1 MFSMNSLKTLVW
13 RLVTKSRSKL
23 TLLILL
29 ILCCIGVTCYSHFI
43 LHSGIIF
50 SHFYY
55 LPIVLAAF
63 WWGRRAIWV
72 ALFLGAWLVTSN
84 VVAGLGTP
92 VPDLLRVGMFIA
104 VGLVVGIL
112 REQILNT
119 EQRLRETG
127 DYLSSLIQHSNT
139 PIVVWDKEAKITLF
153 NPAFERLTGYRA
165 DEILGQSVEVLFP
178 QERREQIFQKINK
191 ILEGQSWETVE
202 IPVRC
207 ENGQIATCLWN
218 SANIHAPDG
227 KSLIATIAHG
237 QDITDRKQ
245 AEEII
250 EKAHFELDQIL
261 ETAADGIR
269 IIDKNFN
276 VVRVNTT
283 LAKMAGLNKEDMLG
297 KKCYE
302 AFKGELCHTENC
314 LLKRIFS
321 GENYI
326 ECEVEKERLD
336 GSRIPCLVVSR
347 PYRSP
352 DGELIGIID
361 YLRDISEL
369 KRLNGELEAAK
380 TYAENIIANFLD
392 TLIVTNPDGTI
403 RTINQATLD
412 LLEYKEEELI
422 GKPVG
427 MIFAEEEEEEEVKP
441 FFTGT
446 LEELAK
452 RGVLR
457 NYELTYKTKSGRRIP
472 MSFNASVMRDEKGE
486 VMGLVAGAKDISK
499 LKEEINERKR
509 AEKALRESQRFF
521 SSTLNNLL
529 TFIGVL
535 EPNGKVIFVNNTAL
549 DTAGIKLEDVM
560 GKMFYDTYWWAY
572 SHEAQQ
578 MIRDYTERCASGE
591 TFSGEIQIQVA
602 GGSLRWIEFSMHPIY
617 DEKGKVR
624 YLVPEGRDI
633 TERKR
638 AEESLRK
645 SEAQLRQA
653 QKMEAVGQLAG
664 GVAHDFNNILQAIQ
678 GYTEIA
684 LMTVKEDNPL
694 YSNLTEIRKAAVRA
708 ANLTRQLLLFS
719 RRQPMERT
727 PLDLNGVIHDLGK
740 MLNRLI
746 GEDIS
751 LNTDLSPEL
760 WTVKGDA
767 GSMEQLIMNLVV
779 NARDAMPDGGNIWI
793 RTENVFVDEDY
804 CNTHKYACPGRFIR
818 LSVQD
823 TGVGMDKVIIDR
835 IFEPFFTTKG
845 SGRGTGMGLSVVYGI
860 VKQHEGWIDVE
871 SSPGKG
877 AIFRIYLPAVSM
889 KPKDEQE
896 MPVSLEELR
905 GRGERILLVEDDE
918 SVRELS
924 EEMLSENGYRVYAAA
939 NAREAL
945 DIFEKEGGNFD
956 LVFCDVILPD
966 DRGPRLANQLLKIRP
981 GITILFASGYNDEKS
996 DLRIIRDGGH
1006 LLLQKPYSLADLL
1019 KGVRES
1025 LKKK

>member
-1 MFSMNSLKTLVW
+1 
-13 RLVTKSRSKL
+13 
-23 TLLILL
+23 
-29 ILCCIGVTCYSHFI
+29 
-43 LHSGIIF
+43 
-50 SHFYY
+50 
-55 LPIVLAAF
+55 
-63 WWGRRAIWV
+63 
-72 ALFLGAWLVTSN
+72 
-84 VVAGLGTP
+84 
-92 VPDLLRVGMFIA
+92 MFIA

-127 DYLSSLIQHSNT
+127 DYLSSLIHHSNV
-139 PIVVWDKEAKITLF
+139 PIIVWDKEAKITLF

-178 QERREQIFQKINK
+178 EERREQIFQKINK

-250 EKAHFELDQIL
+250 ERAHFELDQIL

-269 IIDKNFN
+269 IIDKDFN

-457 NYELTYKTKSGRRIP
+457 NYELTYVTKSGRRIP

-499 LKEEINERKR
+499 IKE
-509 AEKALRESQRFF
+509 
-521 SSTLNNLL
+521 T
-529 TFIGVL
+529 
-535 EPNGKVIFVNNTAL
+535 
-549 DTAGIKLEDVM
+549 
-560 GKMFYDTYWWAY
+560 
-572 SHEAQQ
+572 
-578 MIRDYTERCASGE
+578 
-591 TFSGEIQIQVA
+591 
-602 GGSLRWIEFSMHPIY
+602 
-617 DEKGKVR
+617 
-624 YLVPEGRDI
+624 
-633 TERKR
+633 
-638 AEESLRK
+638 
-645 SEAQLRQA
+645 EAQLRQA

>member
-13 RLVTKSRSKL
+13 RLATKSCSKL
-23 TLLILL
+23 GLLILL
-29 ILCCIGVTCYSHFI
+29 VLCCMGVTCYSHFI

-84 VVAGLGTP
+84 VLAGLGTP

-127 DYLSSLIQHSNT
+127 DYLSSLIRHSNT

-165 DEILGQSVEVLFP
+165 DKILGQSVEVLFP
-178 QERREQIFQKINK
+178 EERREQIFQKINK
-191 ILEGQSWETVE
+191 ILDGQSWETVE

-269 IIDKNFN
+269 IIDKDFN

-457 NYELTYKTKSGRRIP
+457 NYELTYVTKSGRRIP

-499 LKEEINERKR
+499 IKE
-509 AEKALRESQRFF
+509 
-521 SSTLNNLL
+521 T
-529 TFIGVL
+529 
-535 EPNGKVIFVNNTAL
+535 
-549 DTAGIKLEDVM
+549 
-560 GKMFYDTYWWAY
+560 
-572 SHEAQQ
+572 
-578 MIRDYTERCASGE
+578 
-591 TFSGEIQIQVA
+591 
-602 GGSLRWIEFSMHPIY
+602 
-617 DEKGKVR
+617 
-624 YLVPEGRDI
+624 
-633 TERKR
+633 
-638 AEESLRK
+638 
-645 SEAQLRQA
+645 EAQLRQA

-918 SVRELS
+918 FVRELS